1 MTLTLVP
8 ATFDQRLTAIK
19 TELRAAGFRAICA
32 HDHVA
37 VIIPMPGAAHGHGQY
52 HLVPAENGLR
62 VRWHPIDRA
71 AIHVDLVDTPTR
83 AARLI
88 LDHLAGLYP

>member
-8 ATFDQRLTAIK
+8 ASFDQRLTAIK
-19 TELRAAGFRAICA
+19 AELRAAGFRAICA

-37 VIIPMPGAAHGHGQY
+37 VIIPAPGAAHGHGQY
-52 HLVPAENGLR
+52 HVAPGDTGLR
-62 VRWHPIDRA
+62 VRWHATDRP